1 MQDDVGILTFY
12 GADSLGTGCADS
24 VMLVVVVVVV
34 VVVAAGRPTAVLL
47 LLLGQDRFIHN
58 F

>member
-1 MQDDVGILTFY
+1 MAIY
-12 GADSLGTGCADS
+12 GANRLGMGCADS
-24 VMLVVVVVVV
+24 VMLVVG
-34 VVVAAGRPTAVLL
+34 VVVAAGRATAVLL